1 MPLAIAASGRHLLR
15 LSIDPWICAQD
26 EGWVIG
32 RERGVELVCV
42 RRYEVITHTDEM
54 CATRRGGA
62 AWAFTIAAS
71 RWVAGAERGARIL
84 AQDRMAAQVRMA
96 ARDMAALG

>member
-1 MPLAIAASGRHLLR
+1 MGL
-15 LSIDPWICAQD
+15 DPWICAQD

-71 RWVAGAERGARIL
+71 LGGGAAQARIL
-84 AQDRMAAQVRMA
+84 AQDRLAQRVRMA
-96 ARDMAALG
+96 A